1 MGDEMN
7 SEKIK
12 KIYSAWSRCYDH
24 VFKWFF
30 APRQRHVIETMEIEP
45 GQRVLDVGVGT
56 GLSLPVY
63 PADCQ
68 VVGIDLSREM
78 LTKAQ
83 EKVEEQ
89 GLSHVGLLEMDAQ
102 RLSFADSSFDHVVAT
117 FVISVVPDP
126 VKTIQEMKRVLKPEG
141 SLVIVNHFQN
151 EKSKVLGTLERWVA
165 PICRWLGWNSDLKLS
180 DLVESANLAIDQIYQ
195 MKRLDLWQVVF
206 ATNNK

>member
-1 MGDEMN
+1 MGVGMN
-7 SEKIK
+7 KEQIK
-12 KIYSAWSRCYDH
+12 RIYSAWSSCYDY

-30 APRQRHVIETMEIEP
+30 APRQKHVIETMDIKP

-63 PADCQ
+63 PRDCE
-68 VVGIDLSREM
+68 VVGIDLSKDM
-78 LTKAQ
+78 LSKAR
-83 EKVEEQ
+83 EKVSEL
-89 GLSHVGLLEMDAQ
+89 GLTNVRLLEMDAQ
-102 RLSFADSSFDHVVAT
+102 QLSFLEDSFDHVVAT

-126 VKTIQEMKRVLKPEG
+126 VRTINEMKRVLKPEG

-151 EKSKVLGTLERWVA
+151 EDNKLVGALEQLIA
-165 PICRWLGWNSDLKLS
+165 PFCRLLGWNSDLKLS

-195 MKRLDLWQVVF
+195 MRKVDLWQVVF

>member
-1 MGDEMN
+1 MN
-7 SEKIK
+7 SEQIK
-12 KIYSAWSRCYDH
+12 KIYSVWSRCYDH

-30 APRQRHVIETMEIEP
+30 APRQRHVIETMKIEP

-56 GLSLPVY
+56 GLSLTVY

>member
-1 MGDEMN
+1 
-7 SEKIK
+7 
-12 KIYSAWSRCYDH
+12 
-24 VFKWFF
+24 
-30 APRQRHVIETMEIEP
+30 
-45 GQRVLDVGVGT
+45 VGVGT
-56 GLSLPVY
+56 GLSLTVY

>member
-1 MGDEMN
+1 MN